1 MSGDGKAGVWD
12 VASGEQLF
20 AVPGDELVSL
30 VDWSPDGTQLLMAS
44 LHGWVR
50 IVDRAGREIRVLR
63 EDDGYEVLGALFSP
77 DGRSVAVAARPTG
90 EVAGLEPHITI
101 WDLELDAVVSTIHGV
116 GGRDFA
122 FAPEGGRLVTAR
134 RDGPAEV
141 WDVESGTRLAALAG
155 TAANKVAFSPDGT
168 RIAASMPDGT
178 VRLFDA
184 ATGSELLVLRG
195 HDYGRLRRLQS
206 GWLDA
211 RLIGSVRLT
220 SSASGPSTSTTCSR
234 SRAMRSRD
242 RSPTTSA
249 DSTCT
254 SRRAPRPLPRRRDVY
269 AQLDDAIGS
278 FVSRTRPDD
287 LVLFIS
293 DHGFQSVTRTIH
305 MDHLLKKF
313 GFLEFSASATT
324 GSRA

>member
-1 MSGDGKAGVWD
+1 MTVVWGRDYIAIWDLRTGRAVRRFGPGGWRFEFAQGQFDVSPGGEAVAAMSGEGKAGVWD

-20 AVPGDELVSL
+20 SVPGEELVSL
-30 VDWSPDGTQLLMAS
+30 VDWSPDGTQLLLAS
-44 LHGWVR
+44 LHGWAR
-50 IVDRAGREIRVLR
+50 IVDRTGREIRVLR

-101 WDLELDAVVSTIHGV
+101 WDLELDAVVSTIHGF

-195 HDYGRLRRLQS
+195 HDYGNFVDFSPDGSMLVSS
-206 GWLDA
+206 GRFDFIVRVWALD
-211 RLIGSVRLT
+211 I
-220 SSASGPSTSTTCSR
+220 
-234 SRAMRSRD
+234 
-242 RSPTTSA
+242 
-249 DSTCT
+249 
-254 SRRAPRPLPRRRDVY
+254 
-269 AQLDDAIGS
+269 
-278 FVSRTRPDD
+278 DD
-287 LVLFIS
+287 LLEIAR
-293 DHGFQSVTRTIH
+293 DEVTRSLTDEECRQYLH
-305 MDHLLKKF
+305 V
-313 GFLEFSASATT
+313 ESCSAVPSS
-324 GSRA
+324 G